1 MGTLFTIRLYATNKT
16 SAETAAVTEAGVQGS
31 CLWNIRG
38 RVGVVGNNVVLVAA
52 SGETEREQDERD
64 DGASHRALTV
74 NVVVRALVN
83 GGPTAIYVEH
93 SLAWCIGILV
103 VFAPIAVRLYRRA
116 V

>member
-1 MGTLFTIRLYATNKT
+1 MLFAS
-16 SAETAAVTEAGVQGS
+16 SAFVQVESMPAGLQVFARNQPVSVTVSA
-31 CLWNIRG
+31 
-38 RVGVVGNNVVLVAA
+38 
-52 SGETEREQDERD
+52 
-64 DGASHRALTV
+64 
-74 NVVVRALVN
+74 VRALVN